1 MLVCF
6 IWNDEEILLL
16 AVSVSVLQD
25 RWRFNFYLL
34 EISNRLPAPL
44 RFMKVWK
51 LSFLHN
57 YTFQRIKILL
67 IWVGLFVIIWTHS
80 LNAGNL
86 GSNSWYRIV
95 KHSLPLPC
103 QSKYVDDNQNCQWG
117 CLSLCVGC
125 CGPDAII
132 VHLLWLTSVKCHSWK
147 DSKVPP
153 KISQRCVH
161 GEPHPQSSLLFQWN
175 N

>member
-16 AVSVSVLQD
+16 AVSVFVLQD
-25 RWRFNFYLL
+25 RWRFNSYLI

-57 YTFQRIKILL
+57 YTFRRIKILL
-67 IWVGLFVIIWTHS
+67 IWVGLLVIIWTHS
-80 LNAGNL
+80 LNAGIM

-95 KHSLPLPC
+95 KHSLPLSVQIC
-103 QSKYVDDNQNCQWG
+103 WWQSKLPMR
-117 CLSLCVGC
+117 LSVSVCW
-125 CGPDAII
+125 
-132 VHLLWLTSVKCHSWK
+132 LLWAWCHNSPLVVVDFSEMPLMK
-147 DSKVPP
+147 R
-153 KISQRCVH
+153 Q
-161 GEPHPQSSLLFQWN
+161 
-175 N
+175 